1 MLYLEQKKYHSIV
14 RLGHRD
20 SFGALHEGANI
31 SIQEK
36 IDGACASYSKVG
48 EEVKAFSRNLELSAE
63 NTLGGFYEWVQDNI
77 HHSDI
82 LDNVVYFGEWTNPHR
97 VKYEGLEKRFFLYDI
112 YDLEKEE
119 YLHSSVVKE
128 EAERIGLFL
137 APVFYEGEYISH
149 EHIESFVGK
158 TMLDGSLNGETMGE
172 GVVIKN
178 FDYRSKYGK
187 QVFVK
192 DVSDKFSE
200 IHQGKVKVKKEDSEE
215 KIFAMKTVTKNRVDK
230 IMRKLQDEGHL
241 SDILD
246 LSEMGMYLK
255 TANPI
260 ILSDILSEESD
271 MLSEDFD
278 EKELSRSV
286 SKMTPKLIR
295 EFVTDSQKVKG
306 D

>member
-1 MLYLEQKKYHSIV
+1 
-14 RLGHRD
+14 
-20 SFGALHEGANI
+20 
-31 SIQEK
+31 
-36 IDGACASYSKVG
+36 
-48 EEVKAFSRNLELSAE
+48 
-63 NTLGGFYEWVQDNI
+63 
-77 HHSDI
+77 
-82 LDNVVYFGEWTNPHR
+82 
-97 VKYEGLEKRFFLYDI
+97 
-112 YDLEKEE
+112 
-119 YLHSSVVKE
+119 
-128 EAERIGLFL
+128 
-137 APVFYEGEYISH
+137 GEYISH

-192 DVSDKFSE
+192 AVSDKFVE

-215 KIFAMKTVTKNRVDK
+215 KVFAMKTVTKNRVDK

-241 SDILD
+241 SDSLD

-286 SKMTPKLIR
+286 S
-295 EFVTDSQKVKG
+295 
-306 D
+306 